1 MEPELTLTEQTDK
14 EFESAID
21 SVQEETAVTPE
32 TPPDKGTGNA
42 TPEPSPK
49 PAQEPPE
56 KPAPATEPPPAEKS
70 KETPPETPET
80 NYAGK
85 YSNTFDLTH
94 AVQEAAKELNKS
106 YRKENPEAKEDL
118 YLNKDLVSLFADAQK
133 SNDWTKVE
141 AKYKEFASELT
152 KKREEEKKKVEPP
165 AVPPVKE
172 PESTVKPDSPEFDA
186 YVNQVFEQQKE
197 VLAKETRRR
206 FDQTEVAVAMAQAG
220 IEVPQTDEELTVL
233 MKDNYGLWK
242 DFTTT
247 VKGLARTVREDAKN
261 TLRLRQEAPIH
272 NKSQVEK
279 TKKEIEDFGKE
290 WKKTFTPEE
299 IDAILKEAE
308 KTGNIYEDKSGVQM
322 IRDGAFT
329 DYFYARKAMA
339 IIRAAVEE
347 QKKAIEAENRNKG
360 AVAAQEAFDKNNG
373 KQIPQAS
380 SIPSASKEKSQK
392 FDVGAAKLTAEDF
405 DREADKIL
413 DSD

>member
-1 MEPELTLTEQTDK
+1 MEDNLTLVEKTDQ
-14 EFESAID
+14 EFESALN
-21 SVQEETAVTPE
+21 SVPDEGQTPPA
-32 TPPDKGTGNA
+32 TPPDKGTDNA
-42 TPEPSPK
+42 QPEQPK
-49 PAQEPPE
+49 PAE
-56 KPAPATEPPPAEKS
+56 PATENKPAAEPVKPDSGNEAPPA
-70 KETPPETPET
+70 TPGKPI
-80 NYAGK
+80 YAGK
-85 YSNTFDLTH
+85 YFDKYNLMNGTM
-94 AVQEAAKELNKS
+94 EANKAAGHENKELV
-106 YRKENPEAKEDL
+106 E
-118 YLNKDLVSLFADAQK
+118 LFKKAEE
-133 SNDWTKVE
+133 SNDWTPVE
-141 AKYKEFASELT
+141 AKYKELSSAVT
-152 KKREEEKKKVEPP
+152 KKIEEDKKAEEEKKKAAP
-165 AVPPVKE
+165 AEPPVKE
-172 PESTVKPDSPEFDA
+172 PEGTVKPDSPEFDA